1 METINNIMNILVNN
15 EIVNFNKEDFPML
28 VNGKAFVQS
37 GASFF
42 SVSLMTKLFEQ
53 GEKIVFFTGFD
64 PAKELF
70 KDQLGGRMN
79 DNIIIIPTGDEDAFI
94 KKLDEIKDID
104 ERIIL
109 FKNIEEYSIKLF
121 DKLKEKKLV
130 IFSGDIDG
138 CVFGEQLIEK
148 EFKTK
153 IFFSYPDKIKLE
165 DQVVLPKYNGLII
178 GDRNNGIIRL
188 E

>member
-1 METINNIMNILVNN
+1 MKITINEQEV
-15 EIVNFNKEDFPML
+15 VFGKEDFPMFI
-28 VNGKAFVQS
+28 NGKAFVQS

-70 KDQLGGRMN
+70 RQQLDGRMN
-79 DNIIIIPTGDEDAFI
+79 ENIILIPTGDEEAFI
-94 KKLDEIKDID
+94 KGLDEIKDLD

-121 DKLKEKKLV
+121 DKLKDHKYV
-130 IFSGDIDG
+130 IFSGDIDK
-138 CVFGEQLIEK
+138 CTFGDKLANK
-148 EFKTK
+148 DFKTK
-153 IFFSYPDKIKLE
+153 IFFSYPDKIEIEGKIE
-165 DQVVLPKYNGLII
+165 LPKYKGLII
-178 GDRNNGIIRL
+178 SQKYNGIISL
-188 E
+188 

>member
-1 METINNIMNILVNN
+1 MKISINEQEV
-15 EIVNFNKEDFPML
+15 VFNKEDFPMFI
-28 VNGKAFVQS
+28 NGKAFVQS

-70 KDQLGGRMN
+70 RDQLNGRMN
-79 DNIIIIPTGDEDAFI
+79 ENIIIIPTGDEDDFI
-94 KKLDEIKDID
+94 KELDKIKDLD

-121 DKLKEKKLV
+121 NKLKDHKYV
-130 IFSGDIDG
+130 IFSGDIDKCAFRNELLG
-138 CVFGEQLIEK
+138 IN
-148 EFKTK
+148 FKTK
-153 IFFSYPDKIKLE
+153 IFFSYPEKTEVANKVDLHKYKGLIISS
-165 DQVVLPKYNGLII
+165 KYNGII
-178 GDRNNGIIRL
+178 SL
-188 E
+188 